1 MQRHMLKSKIHRATI
16 TEADLN
22 YEGSLTID
30 RELMDAVDLHPY
42 ERVMVYNIH
51 NGERFDT
58 YVIEGSP
65 GSGVIGL
72 NGMGIFLGDNDI
84 GIDTMLRHL
93 RHVSDLVGSAHIG
106 IGFDYSPEVEV
117 DIGVILRSRPDYWP
131 AGQQYD
137 PSGIKHA
144 GPAQLPQ
151 LVDALADA
159 DFDDDAI
166 RGFLG
171 ENFQRVA
178 ACAWRSDAA

>member
-30 RELMDAVDLHPY
+30 RELMDAVDLLPY

-72 NGMGIFLGDNDI
+72 NGAAARKGMIGDQI
-84 GIDTMLRHL
+84 II
-93 RHVSDLVGSAHIG
+93 VSYA
-106 IGFDYSPEVEV
+106 FFTAE
-117 DIGVILRSRPDYWP
+117 
-131 AGQQYD
+131 Q
-137 PSGIKHA
+137 
-144 GPAQLPQ
+144 
-151 LVDALADA
+151 LADYRPR
-159 DFDDDAI
+159 I
-166 RGFLG
+166 VLLNSKNRIKKWLC
-171 ENFQRVA
+171 R
-178 ACAWRSDAA
+178 